1 MIWLILF
8 FMCMNHIEVIA
19 AAEELWIEQAE
30 SEENILPEE
39 ETVVQT
45 ECFLAEECQPEDN
58 ESIEEEIILEEIIIE
73 TEDILTEELLGA
85 QQELQTETKMQGDE
99 IPEEPVVETEDTL
112 TEELLAVQLELQ
124 AESKVQEDDIT
135 GNCDIEFCIFL
146 EGNTVRFSQNEILD
160 VKAWSDGNEV
170 YYGISLEDIAL
181 TYGSFGFFTEE
192 TDQITESDKKFIFT
206 LRGETLITEGKL
218 YEEPDSGKT
227 YISYSCG
234 TEYQNM
240 SLDIYYLPKGRG
252 EYTTL
257 EPEVKTNN
265 SFYSVEIKGEGQG
278 QIYYALCGE
287 TCEIDVSDHNSGIR
301 SQADEGKWVCIGAD
315 GTVIEGTQEGGNNTR
330 FTIED
335 IAQSYMIQR
344 AGKEVLSIIYENG
357 THYIIDPEYP
367 DEKITLFCM
376 NNKLH
381 WPHHTNE
388 MGNVQ
393 VPNYTEGYL
402 KPDDF
407 ASPEDYAECMRR
419 LSKLLYA
426 GYPYNGERLYKIVE
440 NVELYIPTETEF
452 NEMLI
457 VPTALQKAFP
467 YLGHH
472 AFTYQDWVGQ
482 DKEHLTELAD
492 FIRAVGNLYPNGQTE
507 NGLTYS
513 DITAMPFYKAALT
526 MLNATDKDN
535 PLTVFTYF
543 YPGSYFV
550 TEEQAYNAT
559 QKAVWRLLNFYN
571 IPNNDI
577 SNLNDTQ
584 LGQILYT
591 YSERGGLL
599 NYEPSLNDIH
609 LSGSLKFRY
618 NPKDGLWHSGVL
630 QVIEPSEYHGIY
642 HLELPKGMTALCD
655 TLSYV
660 YGNEEYE
667 LVSDHEPTTEETFG
681 IRAEF
686 IWLKEFKQYS
696 PNPDIEVNG
705 KKFQHMVGAVIR
717 NKKISANV
725 PVGVNKVGSL
735 SITKSVVGKENCQEA
750 FEFELRLPYHTSIN
764 GLYGDLE
771 FHNGVANFSLKDTET
786 KTATNL
792 PEGAIYEVIE
802 YETKQ
807 YQVGMTNNKGEI
819 VKDVTTE
826 VRFTNTKCPDFTLTK
841 IVTGEAGDK
850 TKLFTFVIQLTN
862 KDGNPVNGDYEYK
875 GSVKEGTENETTT
888 PDNGKLTF
896 NNGTAEISLAHGQQ
910 ITLLNL
916 PPNATYKVTEKEANQ
931 EHYTTTYNG
940 KKESAEGV
948 LNDDHSVEVV
958 NNKEF
963 VPDTG
968 ITDTN
973 NHSISVGIII
983 SLMAIGSLLFV
994 CLFRW
999 RKELRK

>member
-1 MIWLILF
+1 MGTFNARAETNILQGIEPLTIQENQMIDLLQGVSAISPTGEQL
-8 FMCMNHIEVIA
+8 NVAIENISSESDETYQYDGTAFLEAKGSPYSVRYKA
-19 AAEELWIEQAE
+19 TSATNEESYFSTREITVVPQESSSEDTQVDLSDGTNEKTEEQTADLSDGVNE
-30 SEENILPEE
+30 KSEE
-39 ETVVQT
+39 
-45 ECFLAEECQPEDN
+45 
-58 ESIEEEIILEEIIIE
+58 
-73 TEDILTEELLGA
+73 
-85 QQELQTETKMQGDE
+85 
-99 IPEEPVVETEDTL
+99 
-112 TEELLAVQLELQ
+112 
-124 AESKVQEDDIT
+124 
-135 GNCDIEFCIFL
+135 IF
-146 EGNTVRFSQNEILD
+146 
-160 VKAWSDGNEV
+160 SDG
-170 YYGISLEDIAL
+170 ISKASE
-181 TYGSFGFFTEE
+181 TGGSG
-192 TDQITESDKKFIFT
+192 
-206 LRGETLITEGKL
+206 
-218 YEEPDSGKT
+218 
-227 YISYSCG
+227 
-234 TEYQNM
+234 
-240 SLDIYYLPKGRG
+240 LP
-252 EYTTL
+252 
-257 EPEVKTNN
+257 
-265 SFYSVEIKGEGQG
+265 
-278 QIYYALCGE
+278 
-287 TCEIDVSDHNSGIR
+287 
-301 SQADEGKWVCIGAD
+301 
-315 GTVIEGTQEGGNNTR
+315 
-330 FTIED
+330 
-335 IAQSYMIQR
+335 
-344 AGKEVLSIIYENG
+344 IIYENG
-357 THYIIDPEYP
+357 THYIEDPEYP
-367 DEKITLFCM
+367 NEKITLFCM

-381 WPHHTNE
+381 WPHHTND
-388 MGNVQ
+388 MGNEK

-402 KPDDF
+402 TQENF
-407 ASPEDYAECMRR
+407 SSPEDYAECMRR

-440 NVELYIPTETEF
+440 NEGLYTPTEAEF

-457 VPTALQKAFP
+457 APPVLQKAFP

-482 DKEHLTELAD
+482 NEEHLNELAD
-492 FIRAVGNLYPNGQTE
+492 FIGSVRKLYPNGSTE

-513 DITAMPFYKAALT
+513 DITAMPFYKASLS

-535 PLTVFTYF
+535 PLTVFAYF

-559 QKAVWRLLNFYN
+559 QKAVWRLLYSYN
-571 IPNNDI
+571 IPDNDI

-642 HLELPKGMTALCD
+642 HLELPRGMTALCD
-655 TLSYV
+655 NLSYV

-667 LVSDHEPTTEETFG
+667 LVSDHEPTAEETFG

-725 PVGVNKVGSL
+725 PVGVNKVGAL
-735 SITKSVVGKENCQEA
+735 SITKSVIGEENCQEA

-771 FHNGVANFSLKDTET
+771 FHNGVANFSLKDKET
-786 KTATNL
+786 KIATNL
-792 PEGAIYEVIE
+792 PEGAMYEVIE
-802 YETKQ
+802 YETKR

-819 VKDVTTE
+819 LKDVTTT
-826 VRFTNTKCPDFTLTK
+826 VTFTNTKCPDLSLTK

-850 TKLFTFVIQLTN
+850 TKLFTFVIELTD

-888 PDNGKLTF
+888 PDNGMLTF
-896 NNGTAEISLAHGQQ
+896 NNGKAEIALAHGQQ

-916 PPNATYKVTEKEANQ
+916 PPNVTYKVTEKEANQ

-968 ITDTN
+968 VTDIN
-973 NHSISVGIII
+973 NHSISVGVIIA
-983 SLMAIGSLLFV
+983 LMTIGSLLFV
-994 CLFRW
+994 CLLRW
-999 RKELRK
+999 RKGLRK

>member
-1 MIWLILF
+1 MKLKQHKITIVMLLLIVSMVLPMGTFNARAETNILQGIEPLTIQENQMIDLLQGVSAISPTGEQL
-8 FMCMNHIEVIA
+8 NVAIENISSESDETYQYDGTAFLEAKGSPYSVRYKA
-19 AAEELWIEQAE
+19 TSATNEESYFSTREITVVPQESSSEDTQVDLSDGTNEKTEEQTADLSDGVNE
-30 SEENILPEE
+30 KSEE
-39 ETVVQT
+39 
-45 ECFLAEECQPEDN
+45 
-58 ESIEEEIILEEIIIE
+58 
-73 TEDILTEELLGA
+73 
-85 QQELQTETKMQGDE
+85 
-99 IPEEPVVETEDTL
+99 
-112 TEELLAVQLELQ
+112 
-124 AESKVQEDDIT
+124 
-135 GNCDIEFCIFL
+135 IF
-146 EGNTVRFSQNEILD
+146 
-160 VKAWSDGNEV
+160 SDG
-170 YYGISLEDIAL
+170 ISKASE
-181 TYGSFGFFTEE
+181 TGGSG
-192 TDQITESDKKFIFT
+192 
-206 LRGETLITEGKL
+206 
-218 YEEPDSGKT
+218 
-227 YISYSCG
+227 
-234 TEYQNM
+234 
-240 SLDIYYLPKGRG
+240 LP
-252 EYTTL
+252 
-257 EPEVKTNN
+257 
-265 SFYSVEIKGEGQG
+265 
-278 QIYYALCGE
+278 
-287 TCEIDVSDHNSGIR
+287 
-301 SQADEGKWVCIGAD
+301 
-315 GTVIEGTQEGGNNTR
+315 
-330 FTIED
+330 
-335 IAQSYMIQR
+335 
-344 AGKEVLSIIYENG
+344 IIYENG
-357 THYIIDPEYP
+357 THYIEDPEYP
-367 DEKITLFCM
+367 NEKITLFCM

-381 WPHHTNE
+381 WPHHTND
-388 MGNVQ
+388 MGNEK

-402 KPDDF
+402 TQENF
-407 ASPEDYAECMRR
+407 SSPEDYAECMRR

-440 NVELYIPTETEF
+440 NEGLYTPTEAEF

-457 VPTALQKAFP
+457 APPVLQKAFP

-482 DKEHLTELAD
+482 NEEHLNELAD
-492 FIRAVGNLYPNGQTE
+492 FIGSVRKLYPNGSTE

-513 DITAMPFYKAALT
+513 DITAMPFYKASLS

-535 PLTVFTYF
+535 PLTVFAYF

-559 QKAVWRLLNFYN
+559 QKAVWRLLYSYN
-571 IPNNDI
+571 IPDNDI

-642 HLELPKGMTALCD
+642 HLELPRGMTALCD
-655 TLSYV
+655 NLSYV

-667 LVSDHEPTTEETFG
+667 LVSDHEPTAEETFG

-725 PVGVNKVGSL
+725 PVGVNKVGAL
-735 SITKSVVGKENCQEA
+735 SITKSVIGEENCQEA

-771 FHNGVANFSLKDTET
+771 FHNGVANFSLKDKET
-786 KTATNL
+786 KIATNL
-792 PEGAIYEVIE
+792 PEGAMYEVIE
-802 YETKQ
+802 YETKR

-819 VKDVTTE
+819 LKDVTTT
-826 VRFTNTKCPDFTLTK
+826 VTFTNTKCPDLSLTK

-850 TKLFTFVIQLTN
+850 TKLFTFVIELTD

-888 PDNGKLTF
+888 PDNGMLTF
-896 NNGTAEISLAHGQQ
+896 NNGKAEIALAHGQQ

-916 PPNATYKVTEKEANQ
+916 PPNVTYKVTEKEANQ

-968 ITDTN
+968 VTDIN
-973 NHSISVGIII
+973 NHSISVGVIIA
-983 SLMAIGSLLFV
+983 LMTIGSLLFV
-994 CLFRW
+994 CLLRW
-999 RKELRK
+999 RKGLRK

>member
-735 SITKSVVGKENCQEA
+735 SITKSVVGK
-750 FEFELRLPYHTSIN
+750 
-764 GLYGDLE
+764 
-771 FHNGVANFSLKDTET
+771 
-786 KTATNL
+786 
-792 PEGAIYEVIE
+792 
-802 YETKQ
+802 
-807 YQVGMTNNKGEI
+807 
-819 VKDVTTE
+819 
-826 VRFTNTKCPDFTLTK
+826 K
-841 IVTGEAGDK
+841 IVRK
-850 TKLFTFVIQLTN
+850 RL
-862 KDGNPVNGDYEYK
+862 
-875 GSVKEGTENETTT
+875 S
-888 PDNGKLTF
+888 
-896 NNGTAEISLAHGQQ
+896 
-910 ITLLNL
+910 LNL
-916 PPNATYKVTEKEANQ
+916 DCLIIQASMDYTE
-931 EHYTTTYNG
+931 
-940 KKESAEGV
+940 
-948 LNDDHSVEVV
+948 
-958 NNKEF
+958 
-963 VPDTG
+963 
-968 ITDTN
+968 I
-973 NHSISVGIII
+973 
-983 SLMAIGSLLFV
+983 
-994 CLFRW
+994 
-999 RKELRK
+999 